1 MTAGSWQWNATKT
14 WSQWRSLGNDTTG
27 SLGTTRLPTTTT
39 TKPTTTTTKP
49 TTTTTTVAS
58 GACAGVSVAPG
69 ANVQSVLNAKPAGT
83 TFCFQPGTYVLTAPV
98 FPKSNDRLISVVARG
113 AVFTGNGVYNAGLR
127 GYGGAAGQHDVLVS
141 GFVIT
146 RFANVM
152 GTSQVAAVMA
162 GDNWTLTGNEIADNA
177 QIGLSLGNGAV
188 VRGNFIHHNGR
199 YGFSGGPSTNILIEN
214 NEVSFNNTAQY
225 PIGNAGGSKIHQSS
239 YVTFRANNVHDNYG
253 NGLHADTDNINI
265 TYENN
270 TVTNNWGVGIFHEN
284 SSTAVIRNNTLSG
297 NDKRIAG
304 QSLFNGADLY
314 LNDSKNT
321 EIYGNTITAGVHGI
335 GLYDND
341 RGSGKYG
348 LYEIRNVNVHDNTVT
363 LPAGGMSGMVGGRST
378 VAYTSAGNKFVH
390 NTYYVT
396 STAAGSWQWNA
407 TKTWSQWRSTGNDA
421 TGSLN
426 AWTP

>member
-1 MTAGSWQWNATKT
+1 M
-14 WSQWRSLGNDTTG
+14 
-27 SLGTTRLPTTTT
+27 
-39 TKPTTTTTKP
+39 
-49 TTTTTTVAS
+49 
-58 GACAGVSVAPG
+58 APG
-69 ANVQSVLNAKPAGT
+69 ANVQSVLNAHGTGT

-98 FPKSNDRLISVVARG
+98 IPKSNDRLISVVGRG

-141 GFVIT
+141 GFVMT

-152 GTSQVAAVMA
+152 GTSQVAAVMT
-162 GDNWTLTGNEIADNA
+162 GDNWTVTGNEVTTNA
-177 QIGLSLGNGAV
+177 QIGILIGNGAV

-199 YGFSGGPSTNILIEN
+199 YGFSGGPNSNILIEN

-225 PIGNAGGSKIHQSS
+225 EIGNAGGSKIIKSS
-239 YVTFRANNVHDNYG
+239 NVTVRANNVHDNYG
-253 NGLHADTDNINI
+253 NGLHTDTDNINI

-304 QSLFNGADLY
+304 KSLFNGADLY
-314 LNDSKNT
+314 LNDSKNV

-341 RGSGKYG
+341 RGSGAYG

-363 LPAGGMSGMVGGRST
+363 LPAGGMSGMVGGSRP
-378 VAYTSAGNKFVH
+378 ANYTANNNFVH
-390 NTYYVT
+390 NTYRATNVAT
-396 STAAGSWQWNA
+396 GSWQWNA
-407 TKTWSQWRSTGNDA
+407 TKTWSQWQALGHDTTGTA
-421 TGSLN
+421 
-426 AWTP
+426 AP